1 MSWRVVV
8 ISKRSKLDYK
18 MGSLVVRSEDEEK
31 RIFLDDISV
40 LMCETT
46 AISITAYLLAELT
59 ARKIKVIFCDN
70 KHNPASE
77 LIPMYGSYVSSG
89 RIREQI
95 AWTETAKAKVWQQ
108 ITKNKIMNQAKV
120 LQKAGQND
128 KAAQLII
135 YASQVTPGDKT
146 NREGHAAKV
155 YFNALFGLDFYRDAS
170 DIRNAILNY
179 GYTILLACFN
189 REIAASGYLTQLGI
203 WHDNA
208 ENPFNLGSDLME
220 PYRPVIDWFAYEHSY
235 FTTFEKEEKLQ
246 VLNLLNSKVR
256 IDDTDQYL
264 NNAIGIYV
272 RSVFSELSSKNK
284 DASKGISWYEL

>member
-18 MGSLVVRSEDEEK
+18 MGSLVVRSEDDEK

-46 AISITAYLLAELT
+46 AISLTAYLLAELT
-59 ARKIKVIFCDN
+59 IRKIKVIFCDN
-70 KHNPASE
+70 QHNPASE

-89 RIREQI
+89 RIRSQI
-95 AWTETAKAKVWQQ
+95 AWDKDIKAKVWQE
-108 ITKNKIMNQAKV
+108 ITKLKINNQALV
-120 LQKAGQND
+120 LQKAHQND
-128 KAAQLII
+128 KSQQLLE
-135 YASQVTPGDKT
+135 YASQVELGDKT

-155 YFNALFGLDFYRDAS
+155 YFNALFGLDFYRNANDV
-170 DIRNAILNY
+170 RNAILNY
-179 GYTILLACFN
+179 GYTILLSCFN

-220 PYRPVIDWFAYEHSY
+220 PFRPIIDWFAYEHNY
-235 FTTFEKEEKLQ
+235 FTTFEKEEKMQ
-246 VLNLLNSKVR
+246 VLNLLNAKVK
-256 IDDTDQYL
+256 IDNTEQYL
-264 NNAIGIYV
+264 NNAIGIYA
-272 RSVFSELSSKNK
+272 RSVFNALTDNDTSK
-284 DASKGISWYEL
+284 IVCWYEL

>member
-18 MGSLVVRSEDEEK
+18 MGSLVVRSEDSEK

-59 ARKIKVIFCDN
+59 IRKIKVIFCDN
-70 KHNPASE
+70 QHNPTSE
-77 LIPMYGSYVSSG
+77 LIHMYGSYISSG
-89 RIREQI
+89 RIRDQI
-95 AWTETAKAKVWQQ
+95 AWSNDAKMKVWQEIIRHK
-108 ITKNKIMNQAKV
+108 ITNQVAV
-120 LQKAGQND
+120 LRKAHQD
-128 KAAQLII
+128 EKARQLQE
-135 YASQVTPGDKT
+135 YVHQVGPGDKT

-155 YFNALFGLDFYRDAS
+155 YFNALFGLDFYRDAI
-170 DIRNAILNY
+170 DVRNSILNY
-179 GYTILLACFN
+179 GYTILLSCFN

-220 PYRPVIDWFAYEHSY
+220 PFRPIIDWFAYEHSY
-235 FTTFEKEEKLQ
+235 YTVFDKEEKLQ
-246 VLNLLNSKVR
+246 VLNLLNSKVG
-256 IDDTDQYL
+256 IDSTEQYL

-272 RSVFSELSSKNK
+272 RSIFNALAENDVSKI
-284 DASKGISWYEL
+284 ASWYEL

>member
-18 MGSLVVRSEDEEK
+18 MGSLVVRSENDEK

-59 ARKIKVIFCDN
+59 TRKIKVIFCDN
-70 KHNPASE
+70 QHNPASE

-95 AWTETAKAKVWQQ
+95 AWSQETKAKVWQE
-108 ITKNKIMNQAKV
+108 IIKLKIANQAIV
-120 LQKAGQND
+120 LQKADRTD
-128 KAAQLII
+128 KAKQLHT
-135 YASQVTPGDKT
+135 YANQVETGDKT

-155 YFNALFGLDFYRDAS
+155 YFNTLFGLDFYRDAS
-170 DIRNAILNY
+170 DIRNSILNY
-179 GYTILLACFN
+179 GYTILLSCFN

-208 ENPFNLGSDLME
+208 ENPFNFGSDLME
-220 PYRPVIDWFAYEHSY
+220 PFRPIIDWFAYEHSY
-235 FTTFEKEEKLQ
+235 FTTFEKEEKMQ
-246 VLNLLNSKVR
+246 IVNLLNSKVG
-256 IDDTDQYL
+256 IDHTEQYL
-264 NNAIGIYV
+264 NNAIGIYA
-272 RSVFSELSSKNK
+272 RSVFNALSENDITKIVN
-284 DASKGISWYEL
+284 WYEL

>member
-18 MGSLVVRSEDEEK
+18 MGSLVVRSEDDEK

-59 ARKIKVIFCDN
+59 TRKIKVIFCDN
-70 KHNPASE
+70 QHNPASE
-77 LIPMYGSYVSSG
+77 LIPMHGSYVSSG
-89 RIREQI
+89 RIRNQI
-95 AWTETAKAKVWQQ
+95 SWSDAIKAKVWQE
-108 ITKNKIMNQAKV
+108 ITKLKITNQATV

-128 KAAQLII
+128 KARQLQN
-135 YASQVTPGDKT
+135 YASQVELGDKT

-155 YFNALFGLDFYRDAS
+155 YFNSLFGLDFYRDAN
-170 DIRNAILNY
+170 DIRNSILNY
-179 GYTILLACFN
+179 GYTILLSCFN

-220 PYRPVIDWFAYEHSY
+220 PFRPIVDWFTYEHSY
-235 FTTFEKEEKLQ
+235 FTIFEKEEKLQ
-246 VLNLLNSKVR
+246 VLNLLNSKVK
-256 IDDTDQYL
+256 IDDSEQYL
-264 NNAIGIYV
+264 NNAIGIYA
-272 RSVFSELSSKNK
+272 RSIFSALNENDTSK
-284 DASKGISWYEL
+284 IVSWYEL

>member
-18 MGSLVVRSEDEEK
+18 MGSLVVRSEEEEK

-70 KHNPASE
+70 QHNPASE
-77 LIPMYGSYVSSG
+77 LIPMYGNYVSSG
-89 RIREQI
+89 RIREQVLWS
-95 AWTETAKAKVWQQ
+95 ANAKAKIWQE
-108 ITKNKIMNQAKV
+108 ITKLKIANQAKV
-120 LQKAGQND
+120 LRKAGQD
-128 KAAQLII
+128 DRSKQLQE
-135 YASQVTPGDKT
+135 YVKQVEFGDKT

-155 YFNALFGLDFYRDAS
+155 YFNSLFGMDFYRSAS
-170 DIRNAILNY
+170 DVRNAILNY

-220 PYRPVIDWFAYEHSY
+220 PFRPIIDWFAYEHSY
-235 FTTFEKEEKLQ
+235 FTSFEKDEKLQ
-246 VLNLLNSKVR
+246 VLNLLNSKVKV
-256 IDDTDQYL
+256 DKTEQYL
-264 NNAIGIYV
+264 NNAIGIYT
-272 RSVFSELSSKNK
+272 RSVFNAIAEN
-284 DASKGISWYEL
+284 DASKIISWYEL

>member
-18 MGSLVVRSEDEEK
+18 MSSLVVRSEDSEK

-40 LMCETT
+40 LMIETT
-46 AISITAYLLAELT
+46 AVSITAYLLAELT
-59 ARKIKVIFCDN
+59 GRKIKVIFCDN

-95 AWTETAKAKVWQQ
+95 AWHTETKEKVWQE
-108 ITKNKIMNQAKV
+108 ITKAKIQNQAKV
-120 LQKAGQND
+120 LAKANQTE
-128 KAAQLII
+128 KSQQLLE
-135 YASQVTPGDKT
+135 YADQVLSGDTT

-155 YFNALFGLDFYRDAS
+155 YFNALFGLDFYRDAD

-179 GYTILLACFN
+179 GYTILLSCFN

-220 PYRPVIDWFAYEHSY
+220 SFRPLIDWFAYEHSY
-235 FTTFEKEEKLQ
+235 FTAFEKEEKLQ
-246 VLNLLNSKVR
+246 VVNLLNSQVG
-256 IDDTDQYL
+256 IDGSSQYL
-264 NNAIGIYV
+264 NNAIGIYA
-272 RSVFSELSSKNK
+272 RSIFAALAENDVSKIMN
-284 DASKGISWYEL
+284 WYEL

>member
-8 ISKRSKLDYK
+8 ISSRSKLDYK
-18 MGSLVVRSEDEEK
+18 LGSLVVPSEDGEK

-59 ARKIKVIFCDN
+59 TRKIKVIFCDN

-77 LIPMYGSYVSSG
+77 LVPMYGSYISSG

-95 AWTETAKAKVWQQ
+95 AWSDEAKAKAWQE
-108 ITKNKIMNQAKV
+108 ITRQKITNQAIV
-120 LQKAGQND
+120 LKKAGNIE
-128 KAAQLII
+128 KGEQLLG
-135 YASQVTPGDKT
+135 YAKQVEPGDT
-146 NREGHAAKV
+146 SNREGHAAKV
-155 YFNALFGLDFYRDAS
+155 YFNSLFGLDFYRDAS
-170 DIRNAILNY
+170 DIRNTILNY
-179 GYTILLACFN
+179 GYTILLSCFN

-220 PYRPVIDWFAYEHSY
+220 PFRPIIDLFAYEHSY

-246 VLNLLNSKVR
+246 VLNLLNSKIG
-256 IDDTDQYL
+256 IDNTSQYL
-264 NNAIGIYV
+264 NNAIGIYA
-272 RSVFSELSSKNK
+272 RSVFNALTEN
-284 DASKGISWYEL
+284 DAKLILNWYEL

>member
-18 MGSLVVRSEDEEK
+18 MGSLVVRSEDDEK

-95 AWTETAKAKVWQQ
+95 AWTNEAKANVWQQ
-108 ITKNKIMNQAKV
+108 ITKHKIINQAKV
-120 LQKAGQND
+120 LQKAGQDD
-128 KAAQLII
+128 KATQLMM
-135 YASQVTPGDKT
+135 YADQVTPGDKT

-155 YFNALFGLDFYRDAS
+155 YFNSLFGLNFYRDTN

-179 GYTILLACFN
+179 GYTILLSCFN

-220 PYRPVIDWFAYEHSY
+220 PYRPIIDWFAYEHSY
-235 FTTFEKEEKLQ
+235 FNNFEKEEKLQ

-256 IDDTDQYL
+256 IDETDQYL
-264 NNAIGIYV
+264 NNAIGIYT
-272 RSVFSELSSKNK
+272 RSVFAELNDSDKDSSRN
-284 DASKGISWYEL
+284 ISWYEL

>member
-8 ISKRSKLDYK
+8 ISRRSKLDYK
-18 MGSLVVRSEDEEK
+18 MGSLVVRSEDDEK

-59 ARKIKVIFCDN
+59 TRKIKVIFCDN
-70 KHNPASE
+70 QHNPVSE
-77 LIPMYGSYVSSG
+77 LIPMYGSYISSG

-95 AWTETAKAKVWQQ
+95 AWSEDTKASVWQE
-108 ITKNKIMNQAKV
+108 ITKLKIKNQASI
-120 LQKAGQND
+120 LIKAGQND
-128 KAAQLII
+128 KARQLQE
-135 YASQVTPGDKT
+135 YATQVALGDKT

-155 YFNALFGLDFYRDAS
+155 YFNALFGLEFYRDS
-170 DIRNAILNY
+170 TDIRNAILNY

-189 REIAASGYLTQLGI
+189 REIAASGYLTQLGV

-208 ENPFNLGSDLME
+208 GNPFNFGSDLME
-220 PYRPVIDWFAYEHSY
+220 PFRPIVDWFAYEHDY
-235 FTTFEKEEKLQ
+235 FTVLEKDEKMQ
-246 VLNLLNSKVR
+246 ILNLLNSKVK
-256 IDDTDQYL
+256 IDDTEQYV

-272 RSVFSELSSKNK
+272 RSVFSALNENDVSK
-284 DASKGISWYEL
+284 IVCWYEL